1 MNGLELQR
9 EKEGWESRLPEDRL
23 SGLFV
28 TAELKT
34 GDRGREGAWRFF
46 LFKDIGFLF
55 KGSPNTRKDVFSLS
69 PEIASSHADIS
80 VFIRPGLEIFVSRG
94 LCST

>member
-34 GDRGREGAWRFF
+34 GDRGREGA
-46 LFKDIGFLF
+46 
-55 KGSPNTRKDVFSLS
+55 
-69 PEIASSHADIS
+69 
-80 VFIRPGLEIFVSRG
+80 
-94 LCST
+94 